1 MGKWCPAGML
11 EKIYDEFGNL
21 LIEQPY
27 LFRRLFRVGQEQ
39 VINGVGMTI
48 LECGLENNIVTTKVL
63 LHGPW
68 PSRQV
73 PVEKPHDEHDVKDFF
88 QESVNQTVDTVRA
101 YRQGRFDMKR
111 EIGDEVKKKIAL
123 RWCVMSSEGI
133 LLELQ
138 EYIEGVK

>member
-1 MGKWCPAGML
+1 MDNYCEAG
-11 EKIYDEFGNL
+11 EIKCGNL
-21 LIEQPY
+21 KYCEQC
-27 LFRRLFRVGQEQ
+27 F
-39 VINGVGMTI
+39 
-48 LECGLENNIVTTKVL
+48 GLHL
-63 LHGPW
+63 LYFDRCPW
-68 PSRQV
+68 PPKQV